1 MKHFLLQFKPY
12 CIIAE
17 KQPIPTWRSCIH
29 EQTTI
34 VLHNICTAQYGKY
47 TMTMS
52 IPHGSQIIWPR
63 LCLVHSCNQRQERS
77 SYQWICTFKIDEIH
91 QATKREQ
98 YSTSLLIFLCI
109 GHNDK
114 TSPSTNGNTSYLEN
128 MPRKTV
134 PKRETGRS
142 ALEVPVT
149 HTSAVIFRSYVDS
162 RNDQC
167 NHLSFQGI
175 VTRIFRQLYKIES
188 VWNFHRTGHQVEK
201 LLSTLQNTRG
211 IAIAQDLKLLK
222 SQQRRYLYFRNKM
235 HILRC

>member
-17 KQPIPTWRSCIH
+17 KQPIPTNDRKGRHINESVH
-29 EQTTI
+29 LKLMRFT
-34 VLHNICTAQYGKY
+34 K
-47 TMTMS
+47 
-52 IPHGSQIIWPR
+52 PPR
-63 LCLVHSCNQRQERS
+63 ENDIRH
-77 SYQWICTFKIDEIH
+77 
-91 QATKREQ
+91 
-98 YSTSLLIFLCI
+98 LLIFLCI

-188 VWNFHRTGHQVEK
+188 V
-201 LLSTLQNTRG
+201 
-211 IAIAQDLKLLK
+211 
-222 SQQRRYLYFRNKM
+222 
-235 HILRC
+235 

>member
-17 KQPIPTWRSCIH
+17 KQPIPTNDRKGRHINESVHLKLMRFTKPPRENNIRHLSWFSYALDIMIKHLLQPTATQVTWRTC
-29 EQTTI
+29 
-34 VLHNICTAQYGKY
+34 
-47 TMTMS
+47 
-52 IPHGSQIIWPR
+52 
-63 LCLVHSCNQRQERS
+63 
-77 SYQWICTFKIDEIH
+77 
-91 QATKREQ
+91 RE
-98 YSTSLLIFLCI
+98 
-109 GHNDK
+109 
-114 TSPSTNGNTSYLEN
+114 
-128 MPRKTV
+128 KTV

-188 VWNFHRTGHQVEK
+188 VWNFHRTGDQVEK

-211 IAIAQDLKLLK
+211 IAIAKDLKLLK
-222 SQQRRYLYFRNKM
+222 SQQRRKLYFSNKNA
-235 HILRC
+235 LY